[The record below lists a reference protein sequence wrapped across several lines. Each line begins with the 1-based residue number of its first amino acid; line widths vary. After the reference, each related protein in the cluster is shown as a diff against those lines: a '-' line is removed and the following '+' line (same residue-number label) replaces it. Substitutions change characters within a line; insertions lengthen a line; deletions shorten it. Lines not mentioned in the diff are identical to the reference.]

1 MEYDGISDVVGSV
14 VVVDAVGI
22 DVTGKWQMIEDFL
35 TAVILF
41 PEFITQVEFST
52 NDWQLDELSEFIS
65 SETIFL
71 PCGTYNFNE

>member
-22 DVTGKWQMIEDFL
+22 DVAGKWQMIEDFL
-35 TAVILF
+35 TEVILF
-41 PEFITQVEFST
+41 PEFITQFEFST
-52 NDWQLDELSEFIS
+52 NEWQLDELSEFIS
-65 SETIFL
+65 SVTIFL